1 MYSFKENVT
10 RYIDAG
16 FPIIYVD
23 SLEEEKVIE
32 EVQSLFQDR
41 GILEWNVRGLFDY
54 SNNSNLLEQKLE
66 ESLELLLNDKDI
78 SKKKIIVLKGLKSF
92 IDNTDVTERLK
103 MLARE
108 INEGEIKDATVL
120 IVAPNL
126 KFPLELEQYVT
137 VLNVDYLS
145 EAEIKAIITE
155 FISEYELTK
164 PNDDFLSELSV
175 LFKGLNESDIKNVL
189 SLAVSSDGELNR
201 SDFSLIFEHKQQL
214 IRKSGILDMV
224 PVVESI
230 NDIGG
235 LENLKT
241 WLQRKSSVFKNITKA
256 RAFGVDIP
264 KGVLIVGMPGC
275 GKSLTAKATAKLF
288 DIPLL
293 RLDMGR
299 LMGKYVGESEG
310 NLRRAIALADACSPC
325 VLWIDELEKAFA
337 GIGGQGGGNEV
348 TARLF
353 GHFLTWL
360 QEKDSLTF
368 VIATAN
374 NIAVLS
380 PELLRKGRF
389 DEIFYVNLPNKDE
402 RKKIFDIHIRKRRGQ
417 DLEQIDISKLVDKTE
432 GFSGADI
439 EGVIKDTVELAFV
452 NNKPNISTEDI
463 ISSINLSNSLADTLK
478 DSIEKLSKFYKDHK
492 FKSASA

>member
-1 MYSFKENVT
+1 MYSFKENAT

-23 SLEEEKVIE
+23 SLEEEKVIN
-32 EVQSLFQDR
+32 EVHSLFKDR
-41 GILEWNVRGLFDY
+41 GILEWNVRGLFDH
-54 SNNSNLLEQKLE
+54 SDNSNLPEQGLE
-66 ESLELLLNDKDI
+66 ESLEFMLNDKEV

-92 IDNTDVTERLK
+92 IDNAGVTERLK
-103 MLARE
+103 ILAQE
-108 INEGEIKDATVL
+108 INEGAIKDATIL

-137 VLNVDYLS
+137 VLNVDYLT
-145 EAEIKAIITE
+145 EEEIKAVIIG
-155 FISEYELTK
+155 FIEEYDLTK
-164 PNDDFLSELSV
+164 PNEDFLNELSV
-175 LFKGLNESDIKNVL
+175 LFKGLSESDIKNVL
-189 SLAVSSDGELNR
+189 SLAVSSDGELNH

-224 PVVESI
+224 PVIESI

-241 WLQRKSSVFKNITKA
+241 WLQRKSSVFKNISKA
-256 RAFGVDIP
+256 RAFGVDVP

-275 GKSLTAKATAKLF
+275 AKATAKLF
-288 DIPLL
+288 NIPLL

-337 GIGGQGGGNEV
+337 GIGGQGGSNEV
-348 TARLF
+348 TSRLF

-374 NIAVLS
+374 NIAVLP

-402 RKKIFDIHIRKRRGQ
+402 REKIFNIHIAKRRKQ
-417 DLEQIDISKLVDKTE
+417 DLPSIDINKLVEKTE

-439 EGVIKDTVELAFV
+439 EGVIKDTVELAFTSD
-452 NNKPNISTEDI
+452 KSNIPTDDI
-463 ISSINLSNSLADTLK
+463 LAAINLSNSLADTLK
-478 DSIEKLSKFYKDHK
+478 DSIEKLSQFYKDHK
-492 FKSASA
+492 FRSASA

>member
-1 MYSFKENVT
+1 MYSFKENLI
-10 RYIDAG
+10 RYVDAG

-23 SLEEEKVIE
+23 SSEEANVTE
-32 EVQSLFQDR
+32 EIQSLFKDK
-41 GILEWNVRGLFDY
+41 GILEWNIRGLFDY
-54 SNNSNLLEQKLE
+54 SNNSSLQDQGLE
-66 ESLELLLNDKDI
+66 ESLELILVDKEI
-78 SKKKIIVLKGLKSF
+78 SKKKIFFIKGLKFF
-92 IDNTDVTERLK
+92 IEDVGVIERLK
-103 MLARE
+103 ILAQK
-108 INEGEIKDATVL
+108 INEGEIKDATIF

-137 VLNVDYLS
+137 VLNIDFLT
-145 EAEIKAIITE
+145 EEEIKAVIIE
-155 FISEYELTK
+155 FVEEYQLTN
-164 PNDDFLSELSV
+164 PNENFLNELSV
-175 LFKGLNESDIKNVL
+175 LFKGLNKLDIKNIL
-189 SLAVSSDGELNR
+189 SLATSSDGELNR

-214 IRKSGILDMV
+214 IRKSGILDMI

-235 LENLKT
+235 LDNLKN
-241 WLQRKSSVFKNITKA
+241 WLQRKSSVFQNITKA
-256 RAFGVDIP
+256 RAFGVDVP

-288 DIPLL
+288 NIPLL

-310 NLRRAIALADACSPC
+310 NLRRAISLADACSPC

-337 GIGGQGGGNEV
+337 GIGEQGGSNEV
-348 TARLF
+348 TSRLF

-360 QEKDSLTF
+360 QEKNSLTF

-374 NIAVLS
+374 NIAILP

-389 DEIFYVNLPNKDE
+389 DEIFYVNLPDKNE
-402 RKKIFDIHIRKRRGQ
+402 REKIFNIHIAKRRKQ
-417 DLEQIDISKLVDKTE
+417 DLPSIDINKLVEKTE

-439 EGVIKDTVELAFV
+439 EGVIKDTVELAFTS
-452 NNKPNISTEDI
+452 NRSKITTNDILASIS
-463 ISSINLSNSLADTLK
+463 LSNSLADTLK

-492 FKSASA
+492 FKSASV